1 MRGRG
6 AHGREGIHAFLYHT
20 HLFEKQFAMGTV
32 WRALL
37 QLVDL
42 FLECVDALVVLL

>member
-1 MRGRG
+1 MAAKTSMR
-6 AHGREGIHAFLYHT
+6 FLHHT
-20 HLFEKQFAMGTV
+20 HLLAEQFAVGTV

>member
-6 AHGREGIHAFLYHT
+6 THGREGIHAFLHHP
-20 HLFEKQFAMGTV
+20 HLMAGQFAVGTV

-42 FLECVDALVVLL
+42 ILECVDALVVLL